1 VIAPCFDSA
10 AVALCAG
17 STFGHCCKRAPGR
30 GTRAV
35 ALITL
40 VMAAAVVWA
49 GEEQR
54 SYQADFASAASA
66 TAGHRGALIAT
77 AANLDV
83 GSELI
88 SLKDC
93 RRDLLDP
100 GHVAD
105 DAPVWADVLFSN
117 TLAQA
122 VDAEPAQDLFIGFRT
137 ATIAGAQIPD
147 RI

>member
-1 VIAPCFDSA
+1 MIARRLERA
-10 AVALCAG
+10 AVAPCDG
-17 STFGHCCKRAPGR
+17 SIFAHCRAHTPGWAKRA
-30 GTRAV
+30 A
-35 ALITL
+35 ALTAL
-40 VMAAAVVWA
+40 FMTAAVVWA
-49 GEEQR
+49 SDEQR

-77 AANLDV
+77 AANLVV
-83 GSELI
+83 GSELT

-93 RRDLLDP
+93 RRDLLDR

-105 DAPVWADVLFSN
+105 HAPVWADVLFSN

-122 VDAEPAQDLFIGFRT
+122 LDAERAQDLFIGFRT
-137 ATIAGAQIPD
+137 ATIARSQFPD